1 MLSYISTFKIINVVA
16 DQKMLF
22 SIAASVADAAPATP
36 NGIKTFLANG
46 VSTFFL
52 YGRQFSLMNEEI
64 ALFD

>member
-1 MLSYISTFKIINVVA
+1 MF
-16 DQKMLF
+16 F
-22 SIAASVADAAPATP
+22 SIAASVADVAPATP

-64 ALFD
+64 ALFDW